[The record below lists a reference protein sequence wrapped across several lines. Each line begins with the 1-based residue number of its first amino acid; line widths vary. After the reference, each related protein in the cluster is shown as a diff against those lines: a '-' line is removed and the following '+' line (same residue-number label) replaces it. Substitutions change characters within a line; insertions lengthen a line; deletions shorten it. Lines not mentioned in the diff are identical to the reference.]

1 LELNMDNPHP
11 YGRPPISKREKVALA
26 VAGIVLLAISLGV
39 ARYMMTHKPMPQRKK
54 PAAVLPV
61 VQVKELFS
69 TTEQVNIPA
78 QGTVGP
84 ALHVDLKTRVAGEII
99 WTSPEFVEGG
109 IVKKGQAL
117 IKIDPTE
124 YELALVG
131 KKALLQSAILDLKSE
146 QGRQEIARSEWEILG
161 LEERATEMDRE
172 LALRQPQL
180 AAFEAKLEAAKAEL
194 KQAELNIERTV
205 IRAPFNAVI
214 RSTSVEIGAQAS
226 VQSAIAGLAGTDTFH
241 VEALVPLDRLPW
253 IHIPDGKTDSGSLA
267 LVTTGGSRALEG
279 RIFKLL
285 TDLQPNGRLARLLIE
300 VDDPLDLK
308 KTNGDRRPLL
318 LGDFISVKIK
328 GRTIRDVYAISRAH
342 MKDGGRVFTVDNEN
356 RLRIVD
362 VEIVWSGADQVFVRG
377 LKPGTKLIVSDLSAP
392 VEGME
397 LKVQESGA
405 RSQETGEVR

>member
-1 LELNMDNPHP
+1 
-11 YGRPPISKREKVALA
+11 
-26 VAGIVLLAISLGV
+26 VLLAISLGV
-39 ARYMMTHKPMPQRKK
+39 ARYMMTHKPRPQRKK

-61 VQVKELFS
+61 VQVKELLS

-117 IKIDPTE
+117 IKIDPIE

-131 KKALLQSAILDLKSE
+131 KKALLQSATLDLKTE

-356 RLRIVD
+356 RLRMVD
-362 VEIVWSGADQVFVRG
+362 VEIVWSGADQLFVRG

-392 VEGME
+392 VEGMK
-397 LKVQESGA
+397 LRVAAQ
-405 RSQETGEVR
+405 

>member
-1 LELNMDNPHP
+1 MDNP
-11 YGRPPISKREKVALA
+11 YGRPSISRREKVALA

-39 ARYMMTHKPMPQRKK
+39 ASYMMTHKPRPQRKK
-54 PAAVLPV
+54 PAAVLQV
-61 VQVKELFS
+61 VQVKELLS

-124 YELALVG
+124 YELILVG

-205 IRAPFNAVI
+205 IRAPFNSVI
-214 RSTSVEIGAQAS
+214 RSTSVGIGAQAS
-226 VQSAIAGLAGTDTFH
+226 VQSAIVGLAGTDTFH

-267 LVTTGGSRALEG
+267 LVTTGGRALEG

-318 LGDFISVKIK
+318 LGDFVSVKIK
-328 GRTIRDVYAISRAH
+328 GRTIRDVYAISREH
-342 MKDGGRVFTVDNEN
+342 MKDGGRVFTVDNED

-362 VEIVWSGADQVFVRG
+362 VEIVWSGADELFVRG

-397 LKVQESGA
+397 LKVQEPGA
-405 RSQETGEVR
+405 GSQETGKVR